1 MAFLKMSKSW
11 DRYYSHYSDWDDAH
25 CFNVRLELKFE
36 KKLKDLGYA
45 EDVKT
50 DDLFLSDE
58 KISHKTLPQ
67 CKTYTKNRNEIKL
80 SFEVPYDWSID
91 TDWEDKALVLLGL
104 SEEWVID
111 SSVEDN

>member
-1 MAFLKMSKSW
+1 MSNSW
-11 DRYYSHYSDWDDAH
+11 DKYFSHYSDWDDSH
-25 CFNVRLELKFE
+25 CFNVRIELRFE
-36 KKLKDLGYA
+36 DEINRLGYSEYVNA
-45 EDVKT
+45 
-50 DDLFLSDE
+50 DDMYLIDNN
-58 KISHKTLPQ
+58 ISYKTLSNN
-67 CKTYTKNRNEIKL
+67 KTYTKNENEILL

>member
-1 MAFLKMSKSW
+1 MPNSW
-11 DRYYSHYSDWDDAH
+11 DEYLAHYTDWDDAH

-36 KKLKDLGYA
+36 EEIQKLGYT
-45 EDVKT
+45 EYVNS
-50 DDLFLSDE
+50 DDMYLVDNNISNKILSNG
-58 KISHKTLPQ
+58 
-67 CKTYTKNRNEIKL
+67 KTYKKNQREILL

-104 SEEWVID
+104 PEEWVID

>member
-1 MAFLKMSKSW
+1 MSNSW
-11 DRYYSHYSDWDDAH
+11 DNYFSHYSDWDESH

-36 KKLKDLGYA
+36 ENLKSLGYV
-45 EDVKT
+45 EHVNS
-50 DDLFLSDE
+50 DDLFILES
-58 KISHKTLPQ
+58 KFSNKTFPKS
-67 CKTYTKNRNEIKL
+67 KTYTKNLNEIKL

-91 TDWEDKALVLLGL
+91 TDWEDKALSLLGL

>member
-1 MAFLKMSKSW
+1 MSKSW
-11 DRYYSHYSDWDDAH
+11 DNYFEHYSDWDDAH

-36 KKLKDLGYA
+36 KKIQSLGYV
-45 EDVKT
+45 ENVIS
-50 DDLFLSDE
+50 DDLFVPESNFSD
-58 KISHKTLPQ
+58 KTLPRSL
-67 CKTYTKNRNEIKL
+67 TYTKSKSEILL

-104 SEEWVID
+104 NDEWVID